1 MNLIL
6 RLNKDETE
14 KGTKEGIIGPE
25 LRNMKLKGPALE
37 NISLK
42 YVVMKNLG
50 IDVDN
55 VE

>member
-1 MNLIL
+1 
-6 RLNKDETE
+6 
-14 KGTKEGIIGPE
+14 
-25 LRNMKLKGPALE
+25 MKLKGLALE

-42 YVVMKNLG
+42 YVVMKNLE